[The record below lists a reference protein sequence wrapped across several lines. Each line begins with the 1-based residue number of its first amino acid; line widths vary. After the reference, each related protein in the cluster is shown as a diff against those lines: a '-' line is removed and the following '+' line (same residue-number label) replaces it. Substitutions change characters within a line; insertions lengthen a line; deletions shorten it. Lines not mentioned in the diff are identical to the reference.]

1 MRRLLLPAAALLV
14 LAFPAAAAAKFYAGS
29 FQPQVNNDGVEIS
42 VKTVH
47 GVPRRVTQ
55 FEFHNVPTGTPCNGS
70 NIFFHSMRVNDAHRF
85 HGSGHPGKAGNADWP
100 PYPQMSVATHGRFV
114 HHGQKIVGTL
124 RLSGTGGCAGDTG
137 ALKFVAPHVV
147 VHHS

>member
-1 MRRLLLPAAALLV
+1 MRRLLLPAAVLLL

-42 VKTVH
+42 VKTVR

-55 FEFHNVPTGTPCNGS
+55 FEYHNVPTGTPCNGS
-70 NIFFHSMRVNDAHRF
+70 YIFFRSMKVNDAHRF
-85 HGSGHPGKAGNADWP
+85 QGRGHPGKAGNAAWP
-100 PYPQMSVATHGRFV
+100 PYPQITVAIRGRFV
-114 HHGQKIVGTL
+114 RQGNKIVGTL
-124 RLSGTGGCAGDTG
+124 RLIGKGGCAGDTG